1 MNLCTVDSK
10 SLEALSRNDTSD
22 NSEDTITSRFEWQ
35 VATVPDKLAIVTDE
49 ISLTYLALDLK
60 ASRIAAAL
68 TSLPCPR
75 VQPIMLFMKDEAARL
90 AAMLGALKAN
100 RIFIPL
106 APDSPQNWVAQ
117 VVEDS
122 GAAQIIVD
130 SSTRSIAEL
139 AATGNVIVMEVE
151 QLARS
156 LQSVVADR
164 TAAADDT
171 ACIVYTSGSTGRPKG
186 VAISHR
192 SLIRNCGD
200 RNPVAKIGHSDR
212 YANLASSG
220 VYAWIR
226 NSFSPLLSGSCL
238 FPFDLR
244 RHGLQKLTPWLIDQ
258 KITYVSFSGSLL
270 RTWLASLPDNI
281 RFPSL
286 RFVGGTGERLY
297 AQDVIRVSRHLEG
310 DWQIGHAYSS
320 TEAGFI
326 ATQIFTPLRLPDSGI
341 VAAGCPVDWVEICIK
356 DETGELVPP
365 GEIGE
370 IVVRSRFLAQGYWN
384 NPELTA
390 EVFQTDPLDSSIRI
404 YSTGDLGRWRSDGM
418 LEHMGRKG
426 RRIKLRGYN
435 IEPVQVET
443 ELIRQPGV
451 TDAVVV
457 LHDSAAGK
465 ESCLV
470 GYVVSPANASP
481 SAIRE
486 GLAERLPSY
495 MVPSHIVVLDKF
507 PIARSGKID
516 RNALPP
522 PYREEA
528 RQIAFRTPSDH
539 RERELLAI
547 WHEVLNIPN
556 IGVDDDFF
564 ALGGTSLQALMV
576 FARIES
582 RLGCNLS
589 PTTIV
594 HAPTIARL
602 AELIRAPP
610 GIAASKSL
618 VPLRTSG
625 TGLPLFLVKPGYYGV
640 MHYRYLLKDLKSDR
654 PVFGLQPPPLDGKH
668 RIPRTI
674 KSMAAEYV
682 AEIRRVQPH
691 GPYFLAGY
699 SFGGRV
705 SFEIAQQLVRAGD
718 RVSFLGLIDTGV
730 LGRPVEGWPL
740 VSEAVRLSHKVRRVH
755 SFQDLL
761 FGGLRYIGWVV
772 WFRLLDLWF
781 RLLDLRFRLGR
792 SIPYE
797 HRSTYYDWL
806 CTHATRGYVPK
817 PYPGHI
823 TMFSSAGNSERQRAH
838 WGPLAHGGLT
848 VLEVPAGHGD
858 MASPP
863 HSKLLAEHFDAC
875 LDATLGSLDGDVRA
889 DDLVQC
895 GGRFQTSDP
904 QQRRAADAG

>member
-1 MNLCTVDSK
+1 VAL
-10 SLEALSRNDTSD
+10 LGAEAVNIFEQQWSRDHNSD
-22 NSEDTITSRFEWQ
+22 NSEDTIVSRFERQ
-35 VATVPDKLAIVTDE
+35 VAAVPDGLAIVTDE
-49 ISLTYLALDLK
+49 ISLTYRALDVM
-60 ASRIAAAL
+60 ASRIAAVLA
-68 TSLPCPR
+68 SLPSQR
-75 VQPIMLFMKDEAARL
+75 DRPIMLFMKDEAARL

-130 SSTRSIAEL
+130 SSSRSIAEL
-139 AATGNVIVMEVE
+139 AATGSVTVMEVQ

-164 TAAADDT
+164 TASADDT
-171 ACIVYTSGSTGRPKG
+171 AYIVYTSGSTGRPKG

-192 SLIRNCGD
+192 SSIRNCGD

-270 RTWLASLPDNI
+270 RTWLASLPDNL

-356 DETGELVPP
+356 DEPGALVPP

-384 NPELTA
+384 NPKLTA

-435 IEPVQVET
+435 IEPIQVET

-481 SAIRE
+481 SAMRE

-495 MVPSHIVVLDKF
+495 MVPSHIVVLNAF
-507 PIARSGKID
+507 PIASSGKID
-516 RNALPP
+516 LNALPP
-522 PYREEA
+522 SDRTAA
-528 RQIAFRTPSDH
+528 RSLAFRTPAEDH
-539 RERELLAI
+539 EHKLLAI
-547 WHEVLNIPN
+547 WQEILDLPK
-556 IGVDDDFF
+556 IGIDDDFF
-564 ALGGTSLQALMV
+564 ELGGDSLHALV
-576 FARIES
+576 LFVEIEA
-582 RLGCNLS
+582 RLGYSLS

-594 HAPTIARL
+594 QAPTIAGL
-602 AELIRAPP
+602 AEFIRATT
-610 GIAASKSL
+610 GIAASQSL
-618 VPLRTSG
+618 VPLRASG
-625 TGLPLFLVKPGYYGV
+625 SGLPLFLLHNRYCYVMYYR
-640 MHYRYLLKDLKSDR
+640 HLLRDLKSDR
-654 PVFGLQPPPLDGKH
+654 PVFGLQPLPLDGKH

-674 KSMAAEYV
+674 EAMAADYIT
-682 AEIRRVQPH
+682 EIRRVQPH
-691 GPYFLAGY
+691 GPYFLAGH
-699 SFGGRV
+699 SFGGRI
-705 SFEIAQQLVRAGD
+705 SFEIAQQLVRDGE

-730 LGRPVEGWPL
+730 FDAVGASPL
-740 VSEAVRLSHKVRRVH
+740 ESKAVRLSRKVRGVKGFR
-755 SFQDLL
+755 DL
-761 FGGLRYIGWVV
+761 FVRGLRFIRSPVYL
-772 WFRLLDLWF
+772 RPYELW
-781 RLLDLRFRLGR
+781 LRLGR

-797 HRSTYYDWL
+797 HRPTFYDLL
-806 CTHATRGYVPK
+806 CARAYRDYVLK
-817 PYPGHI
+817 PYTGHI
-823 TMFSSAGNSERQRAH
+823 TMFSSAGNSERQRAY
-838 WGPLAHGGLT
+838 WEPLARGGLT
-848 VLEVPAGHGD
+848 VLEMPAGHD
-858 MASPP
+858 DVVLPP
-863 HSKLLAEHFDAC
+863 YSKILAEHFDTC
-875 LDATLGSLDGDVRA
+875 LDATVRA
-889 DDLVQC
+889 EELMRHRPEGIVSR
-895 GGRFQTSDP
+895 GFL
-904 QQRRAADAG
+904 AN